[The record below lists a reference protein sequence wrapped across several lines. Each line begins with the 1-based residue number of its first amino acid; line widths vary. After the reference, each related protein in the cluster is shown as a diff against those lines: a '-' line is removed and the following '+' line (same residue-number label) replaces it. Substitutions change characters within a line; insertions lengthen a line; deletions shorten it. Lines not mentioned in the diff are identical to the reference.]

1 MSPAEIG
8 EFSRLWASHPPTAIG
23 AFLIFAIIYRSKFFA
38 HKAQLAAARSALANE
53 TEEAMRIEEITNDSS
68 P

>member
-23 AFLIFAIIYRSKFFA
+23 EFLIFVIIIRSKFFA
-38 HKAQLAAARSALANE
+38 HKAQLAAARSALTNQR
-53 TEEAMRIEEITNDSS
+53 EEAYED
-68 P
+68 